1 MLTSVPCRPDFSRSS
16 PRLRTGTGTRELD
29 KQQSRT
35 TNWYTTS
42 QTNIKKEIVGS
53 LHCILTYLIGPD
65 ALCRWSGS
73 RFQGISRVAVLGD
86 PHLALKPI
94 TLFLSLAWSTSP
106 QTNCNKGWRNN
117 LLWVLWCLVRF
128 FSAWEALWR
137 ALVPFSKWRLSD
149 VFGPFFGFHTFPH
162 CAHCPSH
169 AFSFNLPKLGFE
181 DRLEL
186 VLADRSLGTRSKSWS
201 IGVWFLASETEKN
214 SPVHTIPS
222 YSRWKKQGTLW

>member
-128 FSAWEALWR
+128 FFCLGSALKSACPILKMATLGCFWSLFW
-137 ALVPFSKWRLSD
+137 VPHISTLR
-149 VFGPFFGFHTFPH
+149 T
-162 CAHCPSH
+162 
-169 AFSFNLPKLGFE
+169 LPQPCLQ
-181 DRLEL
+181 L
-186 VLADRSLGTRSKSWS
+186 
-201 IGVWFLASETEKN
+201 
-214 SPVHTIPS
+214 
-222 YSRWKKQGTLW
+222 